1 MYIPHSPLSQ
11 KDSLFVHF
19 VQGRPLLYGLVRL
32 LLKPNTY
39 TLLVN
44 VFARTRIAAKHFF
57 LFLLDLYF
65 CFRTVQKTIM
75 VELMTITV

>member
-39 TLLVN
+39 ILLVN
-44 VFARTRIAAKHFF
+44 VFARTRIAAKPF
-57 LFLLDLYF
+57 F
-65 CFRTVQKTIM
+65 CFYLIYM
-75 VELMTITV
+75 FALELYKRR